1 MMQKCPKKSKAFC
14 EIGFVA
20 FGMHVVIFEAAPTHK
35 IAHAKG
41 KNDTGHKVFLE

>member
-20 FGMHVVIFEAAPTHK
+20 FGMHVVIFEVAY
-35 IAHAKG
+35 AKG
-41 KNDTGHKVFLE
+41 KNDTGHRAFLE

>member
-20 FGMHVVIFEAAPTHK
+20 FGMHVVIFEVAPPTR
-35 IAHAKG
+35 
-41 KNDTGHKVFLE
+41 